1 MENPRTSIRG
11 ALSPARCRRGTT
23 RCTGLCGSDG
33 LGTSAPR
40 EHKALAD
47 PNAIRLYRG
56 RAHLYFW
63 SDRGIPTADVLE
75 AETSLTK

>member
-33 LGTSAPR
+33 LGTS
-40 EHKALAD
+40 D
-47 PNAIRLYRG
+47 PNAIKLYRG